1 MDRKYIPTDVDNLY
15 KVSEG
20 SFVNRNNKEYEE
32 YKNRNN
38 KMKSLENRINN
49 IEVTLNK
56 MLEILK
62 GK

>member
-49 IEVTLNK
+49 IEGTLNQ

>member
-56 MLEILK
+56 MLDLLI